1 MVTKRS
7 KNIIALSFLLV
18 FTWSNQNISAQQ
30 TLAQQAYALIEHH
43 CSNCHGKNGAFTEQ
57 LVINHVA
64 LTAPGG
70 AILPGNPQGSTFYQ
84 RLLDT
89 DPARRMPLAQPPL
102 SPQAIETIQQWIAA
116 GAPDWDTGPSTENPF
131 LSHAEML
138 TRVETHVNSLPAFDR
153 AFARY
158 FSLTHLY
165 NAGETREA
173 LSAYQI
179 ALSKLVNS
187 LSWGHQ
193 VIKPEPIDTQ
203 ETLFYIDL
211 RHYEWDVQDA
221 WTQIENVYP
230 YHIPLAAPTQTALRE
245 KLSTL
250 QQKLNCEVPF
260 VHVDWFL
267 ATASLPPLY
276 HDILGLPQT
285 DSALEARLEVDV
297 VRNLRNAP
305 GVRVWRAGFND
316 SGVSNHNRVVER
328 HTSRYGAYWKS
339 YDFAGSADR
348 QNIFTR
354 PLSFQHDGG
363 EIVFNLPNG
372 LQGYYI
378 SDAGGNR
385 IDVAPTDIV
394 SNPAASDPAVRN
406 GLSCIGCHTE
416 GMKTFADAV
425 RAAVE
430 RAVNPPYNKEQ
441 ALRLY
446 VAQEQMDALV
456 AEDTERYREAL
467 EAAGGVFGGI
477 EPVQRFYEVF
487 QGPVDASHAAAAV
500 GLETD
505 VFLSKV
511 GESAR
516 LQNLGLLSLEGE
528 DGNIKRD
535 AWTEQFGEI
544 VSAVYSPDASLDTPI
559 VPQTE
564 VLPGS
569 YVHIPDANL
578 RAAIAEALGK
588 APNATITA
596 ADMEKLT
603 ELGKDD
609 GDITDLTGLQFA
621 TNLEVLQLRH
631 NLISDISA
639 LASLK
644 KLRFIRLAGNQIT
657 DISALA
663 GLTNLAYL
671 SIYQNEIA
679 DITPLAGLTNM
690 AQLSIYGNQI
700 SDLSPLASLTK
711 LHRLRISWKSSDDPS
726 VLAGLTNMRIL
737 VLSWGGDAVE
747 DLSFLTNLSKLEELD
762 IKRLK
767 PLDTSP
773 LAALETLKSLTL
785 EPGQLSDIS
794 FLTGLTNLTYLN
806 LSENEIIDLSFLT
819 GLTNLTHL
827 NLSRNEITDISPLAG
842 LVNLEELHIR
852 DNLITDFSPIETLSK
867 NIPISSSGNP
877 GALKGG
883 PKIAGPW
890 LWVVVPGE
898 DFENMDLLARASNGE
913 VTEAQ
918 VALNGATAGKPVG
931 DNVWILH
938 QIATTGNQNII
949 AMAEA
954 LGIEIAESQ
963 EYVAYG
969 VVTLESPREQVTKMF
984 AGSDDYHKIWLN
996 GELVNEN
1003 WIPGGDYQV
1012 VFPVTLKQGD
1022 NVLLVAVHN
1031 HHLGD
1036 GREWMGHFGFAPD
1049 VDYIVSNSRIG
1060 YTFSKSNIHAGDTFT
1075 LDIGAKN
1082 FIDLAGWQFDIA
1094 FDPRALEAV
1103 EVSEGDFLKGEG
1115 GTTFFQ
1121 KGTINNTAGKITKL
1135 SAARIAATGAVGT
1148 GTLLSVTFKAK
1159 AVGDTQLTLQNFQFG
1174 DLTGA
1179 AIPAGPQEVVISI
1192 AGELAIGD
1200 VNRDGQVSIL
1210 DMILVARQLGER
1222 VPANTAV
1229 DVNNDG
1235 AISVLD
1241 LILISQ
1247 RLGEST
1253 AAAPSVVAIE
1263 NAESLNPAV
1272 VQAWLSQAQLKDDGS
1287 VVFREG
1293 IAKLQALLETLTV
1306 PDQTALLANY
1316 PNPFNPETWLPYQ
1329 LSTAADVSLTIHAAD
1344 GVVVRRLALGHQAA
1358 GIYQS
1363 RSRAAYWDGRNA
1375 VGEPVASGI
1384 YFYTLT
1390 AGDFTATRKM
1400 LIRK

>member
-1 MVTKRS
+1 
-7 KNIIALSFLLV
+7 
-18 FTWSNQNISAQQ
+18 
-30 TLAQQAYALIEHH
+30 
-43 CSNCHGKNGAFTEQ
+43 
-57 LVINHVA
+57 
-64 LTAPGG
+64 
-70 AILPGNPQGSTFYQ
+70 
-84 RLLDT
+84 
-89 DPARRMPLAQPPL
+89 MPLAQPPL

-230 YHIPLAAPTQTALRE
+230 YHIPFAAPTQTALRE

-416 GMKTFADAV
+416 GMKTFGDAV

-544 VSAVYSPDASLDTPI
+544 VSAVYSPDASLDTPV

-569 YVHIPDANL
+569 YVRIPDANL
-578 RAAIAEALGK
+578 RAAIAETLGK
-588 APNATITA
+588 APNAPITA
-596 ADMEKLT
+596 AEMEKLT
-603 ELGKDD
+603 ELIANGKD
-609 GDITDLTGLQFA
+609 IRSLAGLEAA
-621 TNLEVLQLRH
+621 TNLGVLELRS
-631 NLISDISA
+631 NLISDLSV
-639 LASLK
+639 LSGLN
-644 KLRFIRLAGNQIT
+644 KLRRLRLQGNQIT
-657 DISALA
+657 DISPIA
-663 GLTNLAYL
+663 GLTNLGSLELYG
-671 SIYQNEIA
+671 NEIT
-679 DITPLAGLTNM
+679 DITPLTDLTELGW
-690 AQLSIYGNQI
+690 LSIYGNQI
-700 SDLSPLASLTK
+700 SDLSPLAGLIK
-711 LHRLRISWKSSDDPS
+711 LDGMKVSWKPTADPS
-726 VLAGLTNMRIL
+726 PLSGLINLRRL
-737 VLSWGGDAVE
+737 SLSWGAEAVE
-747 DLSFLTNLSKLEELD
+747 DLSFLTNLSKLEVLD
-762 IKRLK
+762 IQGLR

-785 EPGQLSDIS
+785 EQAQLSDIS
-794 FLTGLTNLTYLN
+794 FLAGLTNLTYLN
-806 LSENEIIDLSFLT
+806 LSE
-819 GLTNLTHL
+819 
-827 NLSRNEITDISPLAG
+827 NEITDISPLAG

-852 DNLITDFSPIETLSK
+852 DNLITDFSPIETLSHK
-867 NIPISSSGNP
+867 IPVDYSGNP
-877 GALKGG
+877 LTLKGG

-898 DFENMDLLARASNGE
+898 GFRNIDLLARASNGK

-918 VALNGATAGKPVG
+918 VATNGATAGNPVG
-931 DNVWILH
+931 DTFWAPH
-938 QIATTGNQNII
+938 EIATTGGHNIN
-949 AMAEA
+949 AMVEA
-954 LGIEIAESQ
+954 LGIKHPAQ
-963 EYVAYG
+963 EPYITYG
-969 VVTLESPREQVTKMF
+969 VVTLESPREQATKMF
-984 AGSDDYHKIWLN
+984 AGSDDGHQIWLN
-996 GELVNEN
+996 GELVNEGWGSDN
-1003 WIPGGDYQV
+1003 GDYQIA
-1012 VFPVTLKQGD
+1012 FPVTLK
-1022 NVLLVAVHN
+1022 
-1031 HHLGD
+1031 
-1036 GREWMGHFGFAPD
+1036 
-1049 VDYIVSNSRIG
+1049 
-1060 YTFSKSNIHAGDTFT
+1060 K
-1075 LDIGAKN
+1075 
-1082 FIDLAGWQFDIA
+1082 
-1094 FDPRALEAV
+1094 
-1103 EVSEGDFLKGEG
+1103 
-1115 GTTFFQ
+1115 
-1121 KGTINNTAGKITKL
+1121 
-1135 SAARIAATGAVGT
+1135 ATM
-1148 GTLLSVTFKAK
+1148 SC
-1159 AVGDTQLTLQNFQFG
+1159 
-1174 DLTGA
+1174 
-1179 AIPAGPQEVVISI
+1179 
-1192 AGELAIGD
+1192 
-1200 VNRDGQVSIL
+1200 
-1210 DMILVARQLGER
+1210 
-1222 VPANTAV
+1222 
-1229 DVNNDG
+1229 
-1235 AISVLD
+1235 
-1241 LILISQ
+1241 
-1247 RLGEST
+1247 
-1253 AAAPSVVAIE
+1253 
-1263 NAESLNPAV
+1263 
-1272 VQAWLSQAQLKDDGS
+1272 
-1287 VVFREG
+1287 
-1293 IAKLQALLETLTV
+1293 
-1306 PDQTALLANY
+1306 
-1316 PNPFNPETWLPYQ
+1316 
-1329 LSTAADVSLTIHAAD
+1329 
-1344 GVVVRRLALGHQAA
+1344 
-1358 GIYQS
+1358 
-1363 RSRAAYWDGRNA
+1363 
-1375 VGEPVASGI
+1375 
-1384 YFYTLT
+1384 
-1390 AGDFTATRKM
+1390 
-1400 LIRK
+1400 